1 MKIKI
6 STISN
11 NSIKKFNGAITI
23 FLSLSLS
30 LIVSLIFYTLE
41 SCHLDALVARSEG
54 ITYLSLD
61 SLFGQYCLP
70 LFEDYGLFCLNEQGI
85 DLENE
90 IKKYADQ
97 NTRTPSS
104 ILSSNSSFLNLSV
117 DNVDITSVKYITD
130 NDGEAFVS
138 QICDYVKYMEIATYA
153 QSLCDSSNIST
164 PEMFVTSE
172 DGTLNM
178 DFNSI
183 DLEKA
188 NSVKSYDN
196 NSDSNSET
204 ITSDIIVSE
213 DFKDNISTYIGHI
226 IKNGLLSFL
235 VDDPKN
241 VSTQSTKK
249 DILPSVTCQ
258 LSEEG
263 IAASYGYYKDLSK
276 TTLEKAYFCE
286 YIYNTFGC
294 YTSPA
299 QNTYLKYPIEYII
312 NGSDS
317 DDTNFTSCCSHIINL
332 RLGFNMIYLLCD
344 EEKYADAK
352 KAAELANVLPIP
364 GARYIARITILTV
377 WAAAEALLDTRDLLS
392 GKNVPLIKSDENWTL
407 ELTDLTSFSKNTTS
421 KNKGDDGLSYKRYL
435 ELLLATQNNISLYY
449 RTMDLI
455 QMDICYQYSEDF
467 RISKCVYSLDVTIQ
481 YSFPYL
487 FLSKKT
493 KYKSTGHQRYK

>member
-1 MKIKI
+1 MTMKK
-6 STISN
+6 TN
-11 NSIKKFNGAITI
+11 KKLNASITI

-30 LIVSLIFYTLE
+30 IIVSLLFYTLE
-41 SCHLDALVARSEG
+41 SCHLDALIARSEG

-70 LFEDYGLFCLNEQGI
+70 LFEDYGLFCLNEQGL

-90 IKKYADQ
+90 IKKYADY
-97 NTRTPSS
+97 NSRTPSS
-104 ILSSNSSFLNLSV
+104 ILKNNSSFLNLTV
-117 DNVDITSVKYITD
+117 DNVDITSIKYLTD
-130 NDGEAFVS
+130 DDGDPFVS
-138 QICDYVKYMEIATYA
+138 QICDYVKYMELATYA
-153 QSLCDSSNIST
+153 QTLCDNSKIST
-164 PEMFVTSE
+164 PEVFTTTEAGS
-172 DGTLNM
+172 LNM

-188 NSVKSYDN
+188 NSMKAYDK
-196 NSDSNSET
+196 NSDSVNDT
-204 ITSDIIVSE
+204 IVSDIVVSE
-213 DFKDNISTYIGHI
+213 DFKDNASTCIGHI

-235 VDDPKN
+235 VDNPKD
-241 VSTQSTKK
+241 VSTQTIKK

-258 LSEEG
+258 LTEDGVAE
-263 IAASYGYYKDLSK
+263 SYDYYKDLSE
-276 TTLEKAYFCE
+276 TTIEKAYFCE

-299 QNTYLKYPIEYII
+299 EDTYLKYPIEYII

-317 DDTNFTSCCSHIINL
+317 DDTNLINCCSHIINL
-332 RLGFNMIYLLCD
+332 RLGCNLVYLFLD

-352 KAAELANVLPIP
+352 KAAELVNVLPIP

-392 GKNVPLIKSDENWTL
+392 GKNVPLFKSDENWTL
-407 ELTDLTSFSKNTTS
+407 ELTDLTTFSKNTVS
-421 KNKGDDGLSYKRYL
+421 KNKGEDGLSYKRYL

-455 QMDICYQYSEDF
+455 QMAICYQYNEDF
-467 RISKCVYSLDVTIQ
+467 RLSKCVYSLDVTIQ
-481 YSFPYL
+481 YSLPYL
-487 FLSKKT
+487 LLSKKT
-493 KYKSTGHQRYK
+493 KYKSKGHQRYK